1 MIAVWSVAKRQI
13 RFLWLLEPIKRWPA
27 LPVQIFSISR
37 GRGFGVESERQVHPF
52 DPFPFIAKV
61 GAADDC
67 DHDVKKRDPVAE
79 EGD

>member
-1 MIAVWSVAKRQI
+1 MSAGSVLQRQK
-13 RFLWLLEPIKRWPA
+13 RFLWLLDPIETRPL

-37 GRGFGVESERQVHPF
+37 GRGFGVESERQVHSF